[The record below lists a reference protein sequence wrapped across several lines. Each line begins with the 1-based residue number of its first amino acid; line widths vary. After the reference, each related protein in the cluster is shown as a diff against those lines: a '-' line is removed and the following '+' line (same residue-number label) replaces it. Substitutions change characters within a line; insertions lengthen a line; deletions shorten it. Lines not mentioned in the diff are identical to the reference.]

1 MMPQTINFAKD
12 MPVPVTGTGMH
23 VRTFLLACGV
33 HRLSVIV
40 ETGSYWGL
48 GYFLSTSVNL

>member
-1 MMPQTINFAKD
+1 MPQTINFAKD

-23 VRTFLLACGV
+23 ARTFFLACVV

-48 GYFLSTSVNL
+48 GYFLSTSVNF